1 VTYVDTCWHLLAI
14 QVRFSGSL
22 VVTTM
27 CCAVRGWNLPPLRHH
42 WTYTSWRLAA
52 ASIDSLPYS
61 AWVTI
66 YFSPIL
72 YTQWQWRNFVP
83 YLCQLIFAAISFVN
97 FGTKKRIRM
106 ELFAMAH
113 VYTQDRPSPLIGN
126 CFNPTVTVRS
136 SVMLLTLCAIFSTYF
151 TCRCR
156 IV

>member
-1 VTYVDTCWHLLAI
+1 MTYVDTCWHLLAI

-22 VVTTM
+22 VVTTT
-27 CCAVRGWNLPPLRHH
+27 CCAARGWNLPPLRHH

-113 VYTQDRPSPLIGN
+113 VYTQDRPSPLIGI
-126 CFNPTVTVRS
+126 VLIQQ
-136 SVMLLTLCAIFSTYF
+136 LLSTHLLCYWHRVLFFQPILL
-151 TCRCR
+151 
-156 IV
+156 VDVV